1 MSATAAPAGR
11 VEAALGSLGIYSHAV
26 VVFTGADGYPMS
38 GASDFSVDNGQLR
51 LKPVRFGEAVPTD
64 AQVRVV
70 FSHIRPQAGVGYDER
85 TYLEFS
91 GALEQGGAEWIF
103 EPTAVR
109 GWAEADIP
117 FMELCERALPQ
128 ARRYM
133 ASLSQEQGVEVK
145 PRMSIGLKFFLATRL
160 PFLTATLVP
169 VFLGVAAAG
178 LEHHFHLGLFLLTL
192 VGAISVH
199 LGLNVAND
207 VFDARSG
214 ADDFNVNP
222 TMFSGGS
229 RVIQYGLVS
238 LRQMVAIM
246 VACYVVAGLIGLALV
261 AMTGIGLLWLGIA
274 GVLISFFYTAPPL
287 KLVHRGL
294 GEVAV
299 ALGFGPIML
308 LGAYFVQ
315 TGHYSLRPVVLSIP
329 VALLVML
336 ILYANE
342 IPDRVADA
350 RAGKRTLVVRLTREA
365 VLRGYTI
372 SVSLVYAAIVVG
384 ALTRVLP
391 WPTLLGLVT
400 IPLAIKTE
408 RGLAANYDD
417 PYVLMNSLQNNVVL
431 HLATGML
438 LVVGTLLGL
447 LFG

>member
-1 MSATAAPAGR
+1 VQTPDR
-11 VEAALGSLGIYSHAV
+11 VHAALGSLGIYTHAV
-26 VVFTGADGYPMS
+26 VIFTGADGYPMS
-38 GASDFSVDNGQLR
+38 GAADFRVAGDR
-51 LKPVRFGEAVPTD
+51 LAIKPVRFGQAIPAGAE
-64 AQVRVV
+64 VRVA
-70 FSHIRPQAGVGYDER
+70 FSHIRPQPGVGYDER
-85 TYLEFS
+85 TYVEFDGAMDTS
-91 GALEQGGAEWIF
+91 GPEWVF
-103 EPTAVR
+103 VPAKVR

-133 ASLSQEQGVEVK
+133 ASLSTERGVEVK
-145 PRMSIGLKFFLATRL
+145 PRMGLGLKFFLATRL

-169 VFLGVAAAG
+169 VFLGIAAAG
-178 LEHHFHLGLFLLTL
+178 LDHHFSFGLALLTL
-192 VGAISVH
+192 IGGIAVH

-238 LRQMVAIM
+238 LRQMIAIM
-246 VACYVVAGLIGLALV
+246 VTCYAIAAAIGLLLV
-261 AMTGIGLLWLGIA
+261 ALTGINLLWLGVA
-274 GVLISFFYTAPPL
+274 GVLISFFYTAPPF

-315 TGHYSLRPVVLSIP
+315 TGHYALRPLILSIP

-350 RAGKRTLVVRLTREA
+350 RAGKRTLVVRLSRNA
-365 VLRGYTI
+365 VLTGYTV
-372 SVSLVYAAIVVG
+372 SVAVVYVALVVG
-384 ALTRVLP
+384 IVARVLP
-391 WPTLLGLVT
+391 WPTALGLLT
-400 IPLAIKTE
+400 IPLAVKTE

-417 PYVLMNSLQNNVVL
+417 PYVLMKSLQDNVVL
-431 HLATGML
+431 HFSTGML

-447 LFG
+447 LLG

>member
-1 MSATAAPAGR
+1 MTAAGK
-11 VEAALGSLGIYSHAV
+11 VEGALASLGVYTHAV
-26 VVFTGADGYPMS
+26 VVFAGADGYPMS
-38 GASDFSVDNGQLR
+38 GASAFSVRDGRVL
-51 LKPVRFGEAVPTD
+51 LEPVQFGEPIPSGT
-64 AQVRVV
+64 QVRLV
-70 FSHIRPQAGVGYDER
+70 FSHVRPQAGVGYDER

-91 GALEQGGAEWIF
+91 GELEQGAQGWTF
-103 EPTAVR
+103 EPTSVR

-128 ARRYM
+128 GRKYM
-133 ASLSQEQGVEVK
+133 ASLSQERGMPVK
-145 PRMSIGLKFFLATRL
+145 PVMSVGLKFFLATRL
-160 PFLTATLVP
+160 PFLSATLVP

-178 LEHHFHLGLFLLTL
+178 LEHHFNFGLALLTL
-192 VGAISVH
+192 VGAIAVH

-207 VFDARSG
+207 VFDAQSG
-214 ADDFNVNP
+214 ADDYNVNP

-238 LRQMVAIM
+238 FRQMVAIM
-246 VACYVVAGLIGLALV
+246 VACYVIAAVIGLVLV
-261 AMTGIGLLWLGIA
+261 ALTGIGLLWLGVA

-294 GEVAV
+294 GEIAV

-315 TGHYSLRPVVLSIP
+315 TGHYALRPTVLSIP

-342 IPDRVADA
+342 IPDRVSDA
-350 RAGKRTLVVRLTREA
+350 RAAKRTLVVRLSREA
-365 VLRGYTI
+365 VLNGYTV
-372 SVSLVYAAIVVG
+372 SVGLVYVALVVG
-384 ALTRVLP
+384 IVTRILP
-391 WPTLLGLVT
+391 WPTALGLLT
-400 IPLAIKTE
+400 IPLAIKTQ
-408 RGLAANYDD
+408 RGLAANYEN
-417 PYVLMNSLQNNVVL
+417 PYVLMASLQDNVVL

-447 LFG
+447 LFF

>member
-1 MSATAAPAGR
+1 MSAATSPAARVAG
-11 VEAALGSLGIYSHAV
+11 ALATLDTYSHAV
-26 VVFTGADGYPMS
+26 IVFAGADGYPMS
-38 GASDFSVDNGQLR
+38 GASDFRRDRDTLR
-51 LKPVRFGEAVPTD
+51 LTPVSFGQQVP
-64 AQVRVV
+64 AGAEVRVA

-85 TYLEFS
+85 TYVEFD
-91 GALEQGGAEWIF
+91 GALDSSGAEWIF
-103 EPTAVR
+103 TPTRVR

-133 ASLSQEQGVEVK
+133 EGLSSQRGVEVK
-145 PRMSIGLKFFLATRL
+145 ARMGLGLKFFLATRL

-169 VFLGVAAAG
+169 VFLGIAAAG
-178 LEHHFHLGLFLLTL
+178 LDHHFSIGLALLTL
-192 VGAISVH
+192 VGGIAVH

-214 ADDFNVNP
+214 ADDYNVNP

-238 LRQMVAIM
+238 LRQMVMIM
-246 VACYVVAGLIGLALV
+246 VACYAVAAAIGLLLV
-261 AMTGIGLLWLGIA
+261 ALTGASLLWLGLA
-274 GVLISFFYTAPPL
+274 GILISFFYTAPPL

-299 ALGFGPIML
+299 ALGFGPIMV

-315 TGHYSLRPVVLSIP
+315 TGHYALRPLVLSLP

-342 IPDRVADA
+342 IPDRVSDA
-350 RAGKRTLVVRLTREA
+350 RAGKRTLVVRLSRNT
-365 VLRGYTI
+365 VLAGYTG
-372 SVSLVYAAIVVG
+372 SVVLVYLALVAGIV
-384 ALTRVLP
+384 ARVLP
-391 WPTLLGLVT
+391 VPTALGLLT
-400 IPLAIKTE
+400 IPLAIKIR
-408 RGLAANYDD
+408 RGLAANYDN
-417 PYVLMNSLQNNVVL
+417 PYVLMKSLQDNVVL